1 MTELAQ
7 TYLGNYLKDIEL
19 KERVEQSLA
28 TNCCLEVELTQDDSL
43 KSRVHAKSSEGTTVG
58 IIKERGWSLTE
69 GDVFKTENDQL
80 LLIHIQAQQFIVLS
94 FSTQQPGY
102 EIALVHLGHALGNHH
117 YPIFVTKDKIYI
129 QLVTDK
135 EVIEATIYSFKI
147 PGLLVT
153 YELRSPAQQLTF
165 QKDSHEH
172 HSHH

>member
-1 MTELAQ
+1 MTEIAQ

-19 KERVEQSLA
+19 KKRVEQSFA
-28 TNCCLEVELTQDDSL
+28 TSSCIEVELTQNDSL
-43 KSRVHAKSSEGTTVG
+43 KSRVHAKSSDGTTIG

-69 GDVFKTENDQL
+69 GDVFKTENERL
-80 LLIHIQAQQFIVLS
+80 LLIRIQSQQFIVLS
-94 FSTQQPGY
+94 FSTQSSGS

-135 EVIEATIYSFKI
+135 EVIEATIHSFKI

-153 YELRSPAQQLTF
+153 YELRSPTQQLTF
-165 QKDSHEH
+165 PSHKH
-172 HSHH
+172 